1 MCVPGNTANSAAASA
16 LETPALTGVSPFN
29 GRRKTPPDPICFSK
43 TYGLHLEYCS
53 NRIIAAAVGFLSYR
67 LNVPTA
73 DDDVA
78 EHDPRL
84 LDASGATV
92 QTPSQAGTAHRPASA
107 RGRPDDPLT
116 MIFRWPEVGR
126 IQPYRFPAPSHP
138 G

>member
-84 LDASGATV
+84 LDASGA
-92 QTPSQAGTAHRPASA
+92 QYRLRPRPEQRIARRQHAGDQMTR
-107 RGRPDDPLT
+107 
-116 MIFRWPEVGR
+116 
-126 IQPYRFPAPSHP
+126 
-138 G
+138 